1 MNVTHATRVSAPA
14 PPPNAATPT
23 VAQSGANET
32 NMGAPSAVGSPP
44 IGTVDD
50 KDTDDGE
57 SPWLSLGTVL
67 TVLSVVASI
76 GTTLYPYGLV
86 VLQRQYITVD
96 KLNPDKAWVVVT
108 SLPKSIVVLHG
119 VEALIDRVTIAS
131 CVILLIVVA
140 LYQGVN
146 AFDARAPFFK
156 GHTRLKKAGVI
167 LIGVLVMGKIAD
179 RVLPGVPSFTVGT
192 YAAVIILMLV
202 CATSMETVVIQL
214 RLPAKP
220 TTPATLPPPP
230 SGTTRL
236 YRAGAVA
243 LLASYLAAPFY
254 AYSLLP
260 TTRAVMPVFT
270 FDSKLDGTVTGEAI
284 TSSNG
289 YWTVVETSPHK
300 GQLRLIRDSDVKSIE
315 P

>member
-1 MNVTHATRVSAPA
+1 MNVAHATRTPVPLPPPSTTGPTDAQGGPNNTNTGAPIPADA
-14 PPPNAATPT
+14 PPTDN
-23 VAQSGANET
+23 
-32 NMGAPSAVGSPP
+32 
-44 IGTVDD
+44 VDD
-50 KDTDDGE
+50 KDKDEGG

-96 KLNPDKAWVVVT
+96 KLSPDKAWVVVT

-119 VEALIDRVTIAS
+119 VEALIDWVTIAS
-131 CVILLIVVA
+131 CVILLAVVA
-140 LYQGVN
+140 LYQGV
-146 AFDARAPFFK
+146 DAIGARVPILK
-156 GHTRLKKAGVI
+156 GRLALKKAGALIVGVI
-167 LIGVLVMGKIAD
+167 ALGKIAD
-179 RVLPGVPSFTVGT
+179 RVLQGAPSFTVGT
-192 YAAVIILMLV
+192 YTAVIILMLV
-202 CATSMETVVIQL
+202 CATSMETFVAQL
-214 RLPAKP
+214 RLLVRP
-220 TTPATLPPPP
+220 TTTATSPLPH
-230 SGTTRL
+230 SATTKL
-236 YRAGAVA
+236 LRAGAIA
-243 LLASYLAAPFY
+243 LLSSYLAALFY

-270 FDSKLDGTVTGEAI
+270 FESKVDGTITGEAI

-289 YWTVVETSPHK
+289 YWTVVETSPHR

>member
-1 MNVTHATRVSAPA
+1 MNVTRATRASAPA
-14 PPPNAATPT
+14 LPAHAAPT
-23 VAQSGANET
+23 VAQGDPNTITTGTPIPAD
-32 NMGAPSAVGSPP
+32 ASP
-44 IGTVDD
+44 ITHVDD
-50 KDTDDGE
+50 KDTEKGE
-57 SPWLSLGTVL
+57 NSWLSLGTVL

-86 VLQRQYITVD
+86 VLQRQYVTVD
-96 KLNPDKAWVVVT
+96 TLSSNKAWVVVT

-156 GHTRLKKAGVI
+156 GHTRLKKAGVL
-167 LIGVLVMGKIAD
+167 LIGVIVVGKIAD
-179 RVLPGVPSFTVGT
+179 RVLPGAPSFTVGT

-202 CATSMETVVIQL
+202 CATSMETAVAQL
-214 RLPAKP
+214 RLLATP
-220 TTPATLPPPP
+220 TTPATSPPPR
-230 SGTTRL
+230 SATTRL

-243 LLASYLAAPFY
+243 VLSSYLAALFY

-260 TTRAVMPVFT
+260 TTTAVMPVFT
-270 FDSKLDGTVTGEAI
+270 FDSKVDGRVTGEAI

-289 YWTVVETSPHK
+289 YWTVVETTPHR
-300 GQLRLIRDSDVKSIE
+300 GQLRLMRNSDVKTME